1 MKTHLMAFESK
12 TRPVCDEISGMKIQ
26 IPTLL
31 CILWGNEIQVYVLVI
46 FSKIIRGSLSEVRL
60 RSVYIDMLTQR

>member
-12 TRPVCDEISGMKIQ
+12 TRPVYDEISGMKIQ

-46 FSKIIRGSLSEVRL
+46 FSKIIRGSLSEVR
-60 RSVYIDMLTQR
+60 